1 MEILMYIYTV
11 LYMALIG
18 YEFYIQGFKLYLQS
32 MLLNPSK
39 ILYIASFIL
48 TILMIPLRFACS
60 MEGEDYLQI
69 LSIIFKSAYV
79 LYLGRG
85 FKRTT
90 TFVYIIHQ
98 VIKTQFLNFM
108 LILGIFAFGFSQGS
122 LLLFYKNNF
131 N

>member
-11 LYMALIG
+11 LNLAIVAF
-18 YEFYIQGFKLYLQS
+18 EFKSQGLKLYLKS
-32 MLLNPSK
+32 MMLNPSK
-39 ILYIASFIL
+39 VLYIASFIL
-48 TILMIPLRFACS
+48 TLLMIPLRFACS
-60 MEGEDYLQI
+60 IDGDDYLQI
-69 LSIIFKSAYV
+69 LSIIFKSSYV

-108 LILGIFAFGFSQGS
+108 LILAIFAMGFSQGY
-122 LLLFYKNNF
+122 FKQ
-131 N
+131 